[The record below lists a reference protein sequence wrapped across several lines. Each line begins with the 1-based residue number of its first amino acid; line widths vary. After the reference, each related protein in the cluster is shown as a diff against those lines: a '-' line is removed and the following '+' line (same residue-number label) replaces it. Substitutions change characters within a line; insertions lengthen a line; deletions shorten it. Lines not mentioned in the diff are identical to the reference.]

1 MALRVNGSEL
11 PWSMVTAA
19 GIFTFW
25 LGGLSLQVAANDNK
39 STANQSKVEESQK
52 TTQEIS
58 ERLARVEEQGKS
70 TSKDV
75 DEIKESQK
83 EQSKKLDKILE
94 KLAEQ

>member
-1 MALRVNGSEL
+1 
-11 PWSMVTAA
+11 MVTAA
-19 GIFTFW
+19 AIFTFW